1 MFSDKEYF
9 ISENSSIILVEGKD
23 KYSFI
28 QGIISNDIEILRKK
42 PSIYCSML
50 TPQGRFLYDFFI
62 SNLNDIFCIECDN
75 SIQQE
80 LYERLLMYKLR
91 SDVKIRLDTDLE
103 VVLTGSKMKK
113 LEGFNNK
120 FISFYDPRFNNF
132 LCRTYKEKMT
142 DEPLRKFTK
151 LSKEHFKDLRLQNSI
166 PDFTVD
172 AIRNKSLLLEMRF
185 DELNGISWTKGCYMG
200 QEITARMKHRNLQK
214 RKLFVIKIDFKNS
227 LTDEIFFENKVIGSL
242 HSHNNC
248 MGLAFLKTDFGSKNH
263 LNFLSGDSQIT
274 VKKPWWSKD

>member
-62 SNLNDIFCIECDN
+62 SNLNDVFCIECDN

-185 DELNGISWTKGCYMG
+185 DELNGISWSKGCYMG
-200 QEITARMKHRNLQK
+200 QEITARMKYRNTVK
-214 RKLFVIKIDFKNS
+214 KKIYTVKIDFKNS

>member
-91 SDVKIRLDTDLE
+91 SDVTIEVEKYSSVFLLSNDSENDLKE
-103 VVLTGSKMKK
+103 INHIYLEDAKK
-113 LEGFNNK
+113 L
-120 FISFYDPRFNNF
+120 R
-132 LCRTYKEKMT
+132 
-142 DEPLRKFTK
+142 
-151 LSKEHFKDLRLQNSI
+151 
-166 PDFTVD
+166 PD
-172 AIRNKSLLLEMRF
+172 R
-185 DELNGISWTKGCYMG
+185 
-200 QEITARMKHRNLQK
+200 
-214 RKLFVIKIDFKNS
+214 
-227 LTDEIFFENKVIGSL
+227 
-242 HSHNNC
+242 
-248 MGLAFLKTDFGSKNH
+248 
-263 LNFLSGDSQIT
+263 
-274 VKKPWWSKD
+274 

>member
-28 QGIISNDIEILRKK
+28 QGIISNDIEILKKK

-62 SNLNDIFCIECDN
+62 SNLNDMLCIECDI

-80 LYERLLMYKLR
+80 LYEKLLMYKLR

-103 VVLTGSKMKK
+103 VVLTGSKIKK
-113 LEGFNNK
+113 LENFNNK
-120 FISFYDPRFNNF
+120 FISFYDPRFDNF
-132 LCRTYKEKMT
+132 LCRTYMKKMT

-151 LSKEHFKDLRLQNSI
+151 LSKNS
-166 PDFTVD
+166 F
-172 AIRNKSLLLEMRF
+172 R
-185 DELNGISWTKGCYMG
+185 
-200 QEITARMKHRNLQK
+200 
-214 RKLFVIKIDFKNS
+214 
-227 LTDEIFFENKVIGSL
+227 
-242 HSHNNC
+242 
-248 MGLAFLKTDFGSKNH
+248 
-263 LNFLSGDSQIT
+263 
-274 VKKPWWSKD
+274 

>member
-62 SNLNDIFCIECDN
+62 SNLNDVFCIECDN

-103 VVLTGSKMKK
+103 VILTGSKMKK

-185 DELNGISWTKGCYMG
+185 DELNGISWSKGCYMG
-200 QEITARMKHRNLQK
+200 QEITARMKYRNTVK
-214 RKLFVIKIDFKNS
+214 KKIYTVKIDFKNS

>member
-80 LYERLLMYKLR
+80 LYEKLLMYKLR

-185 DELNGISWTKGCYMG
+185 DELNGISWSKGCYMG
-200 QEITARMKHRNLQK
+200 QEITARMKYRNTVK
-214 RKLFVIKIDFKNS
+214 KKIYTVKIDFKNS

>member
-62 SNLNDIFCIECDN
+62 SNLNDMLCIECDN
-75 SIQQE
+75 SIRQE

-91 SDVKIRLDTDLE
+91 SDVKIKLDNNLE
-103 VVLTGSKMKK
+103 VVLTGSKIKK

-120 FISFYDPRFNNF
+120 FISFYDPRFDNF

-185 DELNGISWTKGCYMG
+185 DELNGISWSKGCYMG
-200 QEITARMKHRNLQK
+200 QEITARMKYRNTVK
-214 RKLFVIKIDFKNS
+214 KKIYTVKIDFKNS

>member
-1 MFSDKEYF
+1 MFGDKEYF

-62 SNLNDIFCIECDN
+62 SNLNDMFCIECDN

-80 LYERLLMYKLR
+80 LYEKLLIYKLR

-103 VVLTGSKMKK
+103 VVLTGSKIKK
-113 LEGFNNK
+113 LESFSNK

-132 LCRTYKEKMT
+132 LCRTYMEKMT
-142 DEPLRKFTK
+142 DGPLRKLTK

-185 DELNGISWTKGCYMG
+185 DELNGISWSKGCYMG
-200 QEITARMKHRNLQK
+200 QEITARMKY
-214 RKLFVIKIDFKNS
+214 RK
-227 LTDEIFFENKVIGSL
+227 
-242 HSHNNC
+242 
-248 MGLAFLKTDFGSKNH
+248 
-263 LNFLSGDSQIT
+263 T
-274 VKKPWWSKD
+274 VKKNIYSEN

>member
-1 MFSDKEYF
+1 MFGDKEYF

-62 SNLNDIFCIECDN
+62 SNLNDMFCIECDN
-75 SIQQE
+75 SIKQE
-80 LYERLLMYKLR
+80 LYERLLIYKLR
-91 SDVKIRLDTDLE
+91 SDVKIRLDTDLK
-103 VVLTGSKMKK
+103 VVLTGSIIKK
-113 LEGFNNK
+113 LESFSNN
-120 FISFYDPRFNNF
+120 FISFYDPRFDNF
-132 LCRTYKEKMT
+132 LCRTYMEKMT
-142 DEPLRKFTK
+142 NGPLRKLTK

-185 DELNGISWTKGCYMG
+185 DELNGISWSKGCYMG
-200 QEITARMKHRNLQK
+200 QEITARMKYRNTVK
-214 RKLFVIKIDFKNS
+214 KKIYTVKIDFKNS
-227 LTDEIFFENKVIGSL
+227 LTDEIFF
-242 HSHNNC
+242 
-248 MGLAFLKTDFGSKNH
+248 
-263 LNFLSGDSQIT
+263 
-274 VKKPWWSKD
+274 

>member
-103 VVLTGSKMKK
+103 VVLTGSKIKK

-120 FISFYDPRFNNF
+120 FISFYDPRFDNF

-185 DELNGISWTKGCYMG
+185 DELNGISWSKGCYMG
-200 QEITARMKHRNLQK
+200 QEITARMKYRNTVK
-214 RKLFVIKIDFKNS
+214 KKIYTVKIDFKNS

>member
-62 SNLNDIFCIECDN
+62 SNLNDMFCIECDN

-103 VVLTGSKMKK
+103 VVLTGSKIKK

-120 FISFYDPRFNNF
+120 FISFYDPRFDNF

-185 DELNGISWTKGCYMG
+185 DELNGISWSKGCYMG
-200 QEITARMKHRNLQK
+200 QEITARMKYRNTVK
-214 RKLFVIKIDFKNS
+214 KKIYTVKIDFKNS

>member
-62 SNLNDIFCIECDN
+62 SNLNDMFCIECDN

-103 VVLTGSKMKK
+103 VVLTGSKIKK

-120 FISFYDPRFNNF
+120 FISFYDPRFDNF
-132 LCRTYKEKMT
+132 LCRTYIEKMT
-142 DEPLRKFTK
+142 DGPLRKFTK

-185 DELNGISWTKGCYMG
+185 DELNGISWSKGCYMG
-200 QEITARMKHRNLQK
+200 QEVTARMKYRNTVK
-214 RKLFVIKIDFKNS
+214 KKIYTVKIDFKNS

>member
-1 MFSDKEYF
+1 MFGDKEYF

-62 SNLNDIFCIECDN
+62 SNLNDMFCIECDN
-75 SIQQE
+75 SIKQE
-80 LYERLLMYKLR
+80 LYERLLIYKLR
-91 SDVKIRLDTDLE
+91 SDVKIRLDTDLK
-103 VVLTGSKMKK
+103 VVLTGSIIKK
-113 LEGFNNK
+113 LESFSNN
-120 FISFYDPRFNNF
+120 FISFYDPRFDNF
-132 LCRTYKEKMT
+132 LCRTYMEKMT
-142 DEPLRKFTK
+142 NGPLRKLTK

-185 DELNGISWTKGCYMG
+185 DELNGISWSKGCYMG
-200 QEITARMKHRNLQK
+200 QEITARMKYRN
-214 RKLFVIKIDFKNS
+214 
-227 LTDEIFFENKVIGSL
+227 
-242 HSHNNC
+242 
-248 MGLAFLKTDFGSKNH
+248 
-263 LNFLSGDSQIT
+263 T
-274 VKKPWWSKD
+274 VKKNIYSKN

>member
-185 DELNGISWTKGCYMG
+185 DELNGISWSKGCYMG
-200 QEITARMKHRNLQK
+200 QEITARMKYRNTVK
-214 RKLFVIKIDFKNS
+214 KKIYTVKIDFKNS